1 MFDPSKL
8 NLDLDLD
15 DNNKVSKKSTQ
26 KEIKV
31 ELEKV
36 EQSFWV
42 NKKLEK
48 ETIVET
54 LSDIN
59 KNFVEEDIIKNN
71 IKKEIDI
78 ELKKEKQKEK
88 EAIVWDIS
96 ETIYQNKLDEQN
108 KKEEKIIEKSLID
121 ININSLQNIFDIM
134 LKNDSDIFL
143 FEPRDNDVKIIF
155 RKGKLEKEIKYIKFP
170 IYTQILLKIKSLTKM
185 KVEEVKISQ
194 EWNGEIQIK
203 DSKYR
208 IISKTTSSPFWEKI
222 ILKMTKLEKKVEKKV
237 KENISIWKLLWF
249 LGIISII
256 ILIIWGAFIGFIV
269 ASAKTPEDVQF
280 FIWLWINPNEINSF
294 ISTVVTFVFATLV
307 FIETIFLSMYSFKAM
322 LTKKIYK
329 SKKIAYVIFSIVLLL
344 LTLSTATA
352 WMSIHKKI
360 SNLPNWQM
368 LSQWNVLIYDNS
380 KVISGNFSKEETL
393 IKNTKSLIGPVIL
406 KFDLSW
412 WEYEQKSKWFDIEK
426 YIWSFGWKE
435 ESSKTIP
442 TFIKEF
448 NSVGTY
454 DVLVSISWINSKWKK
469 ETKIIENIPS
479 VEITSIVGI
488 VEKIDNLWTKTVRF
502 NANSLKKYWEIEWF
516 FIEKGKKGNIK
527 PIHVGYEF
535 YPGVSITEDIMVWIG
550 IKRDWKEVKK
560 IEKIFIIKK
569 QQKSS
574 IKWEINFLQDPL
586 VDLRYTLFVKNPD
599 TAFGDWFVETFIWK
613 IWDKIIKKESWI
625 NNPEESSKIIFDF
638 EKHWKQLVIVELK
651 DSSWKIKLLKTI
663 IDIPKRLK
671 LKNYVSIYDTWELF
685 EDFKYD
691 KINNEYIIDEL
702 AIPTTL
708 KIDARKVKTDNN
720 HYILNKV
727 EWDLDDDWSIDKVLK
742 ILELPID
749 VEWNKIIS
757 AKYTFTHRIL
767 KDDII
772 NITERFYINSIK
784 KDAILKLKIE
794 PKSRYVPTFVKF
806 DASLTKIKWK
816 NIEKFIF
823 DYGNWSPLDVRGSIN
838 SWHKYSLPWEYDVKL
853 TVVTTDGSKY
863 HLVKKLVLLPKPQE
877 IDIEISMSE
886 ALVNQEID
894 FSSQNSQGQIISY
907 FWDFGDGEVSTEANP
922 SHSFEIAWKYDV
934 KLRIVFQNNNSLESQ
949 VEINIKDF

>member
-8 NLDLDLD
+8 NLDLD

-59 KNFVEEDIIKNN
+59 KNFVEEDIIENN

-426 YIWSFGWKE
+426 YIWSFGWEE

-479 VEITSIVGI
+479 VEITSIVDI
-488 VEKIDNLWTKTVRF
+488 VEKIDNLWTKTVKF

-757 AKYTFTHRIL
+757 AKYTFIHRIL

>member
-8 NLDLDLD
+8 NLDLD

-59 KNFVEEDIIKNN
+59 KNFVEEDIIENN

-143 FEPRDNDVKIIF
+143 FEPRDNDIKIIF

-329 SKKIAYVIFSIVLLL
+329 SKKIAYIIFSIVLLL

-426 YIWSFGWKE
+426 YIWSFGWEE

-479 VEITSIVGI
+479 VEITSIVDI
-488 VEKIDNLWTKTVRF
+488 VEKIDNLWTKTVKF

-574 IKWEINFLQDPL
+574 IKWEINFLQNPL
-586 VDLRYTLFVKNPD
+586 EDLRYTLFVKNPD

>member
-8 NLDLDLD
+8 NLDLD

-59 KNFVEEDIIKNN
+59 KNFVEEDIIENN

-143 FEPRDNDVKIIF
+143 FEPRDNDIKIIF
-155 RKGKLEKEIKYIKFP
+155 KEGKLEKEIKYIKFP

-329 SKKIAYVIFSIVLLL
+329 SKKIAYIIFSIVLLL

-426 YIWSFGWKE
+426 YIWSFGWEE

-479 VEITSIVGI
+479 VEITSIVDI

-502 NANSLKKYWEIEWF
+502 NANSLKKYWEIEWY
-516 FIEKGKKGNIK
+516 FIKKGKKGNIK

-586 VDLRYTLFVKNPD
+586 EDLRYTLFVKNPD